1 MSAIPTYPVAPSLRR
16 VWHACY
22 QNFCSPRMNPS
33 GFINPAD
40 QSDVVCLKG
49 GLVVIYILFVV
60 GSSRHEFQAF
70 IVMFI
75 RRAVVLGSWLL
86 QVVSGEV
93 FYLSHDEHHR
103 AS

>member
-22 QNFCSPRMNPS
+22 QNFCSPQMNPS

-49 GLVVIYILFVV
+49 GLVVMQV
-60 GSSRHEFQAF
+60 RPQDF
-70 IVMFI
+70 IP
-75 RRAVVLGSWLL
+75 SNTN
-86 QVVSGEV
+86 
-93 FYLSHDEHHR
+93 LSHCVP
-103 AS
+103 SPG